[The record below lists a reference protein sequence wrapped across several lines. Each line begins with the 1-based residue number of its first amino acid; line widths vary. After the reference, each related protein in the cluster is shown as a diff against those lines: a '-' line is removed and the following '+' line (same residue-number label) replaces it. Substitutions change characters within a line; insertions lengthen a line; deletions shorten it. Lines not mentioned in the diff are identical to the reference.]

1 MAMTDPA
8 LLTGLSVALGCG
20 LLIGIERERRKG
32 SGPARAFAGMRSFAL
47 AALCGALAQVLG
59 PVLVGAGALLVAALV
74 TLSYWRDRSDDPGIT
89 TELALFLTYLLGV
102 NALERP
108 ALSGAVAVVAAAMLA
123 LRGRLHH
130 FARVS
135 LSAGELH
142 DGLLLA
148 GAVLVAWLLLP
159 DAPVGWM
166 LGVNPRRLWGLAIL
180 VMCVQSGAHVALR
193 VAGARL
199 GLALSGLAAGFV
211 SSVATTAAMG
221 ARCRREPALLA
232 ACVTAAL
239 MSNIATF
246 VLLLAIAA
254 AVAPALLG
262 QLAPVFG
269 AGLAAAAVAAW
280 IAWRGQGGAVAG
292 PAKGGPFSLRDALV
306 FAALLYGASAAL
318 AWANAR
324 LGAGALQ
331 LGAALAGM
339 FDVHAASGSV
349 LSLGGSGALAPRDA
363 LRAAMFAVSSNTL
376 SKLGAAL
383 AGGLAYAWRL
393 ALAHAAILAAAWCAF
408 WLLPYL
414 D

>member
-1 MAMTDPA
+1 MVEAQ

-47 AALCGALAQVLG
+47 VALTGALAQVLG
-59 PVLVGAGALLVAALV
+59 PVLVGAAALLLLLLV
-74 TLSYWRDRSDDPGIT
+74 VVSYWRDRSDDPGIT
-89 TELALFLTYLLGV
+89 TELALFLTFLLGV
-102 NALERP
+102 NALDRP
-108 ALSGAVAVVAAAMLA
+108 ALSGAVAVVVAAMLA
-123 LRGRLHH
+123 LRSRLHH

-135 LSAGELH
+135 LTASELH

-148 GAVLVAWLLLP
+148 GAALVAWPLLP
-159 DAPVGWM
+159 DAPAPWL
-166 LGVNPRRLWGLAIL
+166 LGANPRRLWGLAIM
-180 VMCVQSGAHVALR
+180 VMCVQSAAHVALR

-221 ARCRREPALLA
+221 ALCRRAPAMRG

-246 VLLLAIAA
+246 ALLLAIAA
-254 AVAPALLG
+254 AVAPRLLA

-269 AGLAAAAVAAW
+269 AALAAAAAAAWLSWRGVAA
-280 IAWRGQGGAVAG
+280 AAGA
-292 PAKGGPFSLRDALV
+292 PAKAGHAFSLRDALV
-306 FAALLYGASAAL
+306 FALLLYGAAAAL

-349 LSLGGSGALAPRDA
+349 LSLGGSGALGAREA
-363 LRAAMFAVSSNTL
+363 LRAAMFAVTTNTL

-383 AGGLAYAWRL
+383 AGGPAYFWRL
-393 ALAHAAILAAAWCAF
+393 ALAHAAILAAAWGSF
-408 WLLPYL
+408 WLAGFV